1 MPHAIE
7 STNPDRVGNA
17 MDRMLPLLLTVMA
30 LLAAMVSM
38 DLKTIRA
45 KASEP
50 VPAPSA
56 PDAAVPE
63 LADLEGVQSR
73 KTCEGIAIALSE
85 TVLFRSGRAGLE
97 DRGRPVLARVAE
109 AVETLAGR
117 VRVEGHTD
125 DRPIRHSAFSSNY
138 ALSLARAH
146 AVARFLVE
154 TGRISPGRI
163 GAVGFGADRPAVPND
178 SAAGRSANRRVEI
191 IVLTEGTASHE

>member
-1 MPHAIE
+1 M
-7 STNPDRVGNA
+7 N
-17 MDRMLPLLLTVMA
+17 RMLSLLLAAMA
-30 LLAAMVSM
+30 LLAAMTAM
-38 DLKTIRA
+38 DLKAFRA
-45 KASEP
+45 KASET
-50 VPAPSA
+50 VPGPSA
-56 PDAAVPE
+56 AEAAVPE
-63 LADLEGVQSR
+63 LAGLEGVQSR
-73 KTCEGIAIALSE
+73 KTNEGIAIALSE

-97 DRGRPVLARVAE
+97 ARGRPVLDRVAG
-109 AVETLAGR
+109 AVETLRGK

-163 GAVGFGADRPAVPND
+163 RAAGFGAGRPAVPND
-178 SAAGRSANRRVEI
+178 SASGRSANRRVEI